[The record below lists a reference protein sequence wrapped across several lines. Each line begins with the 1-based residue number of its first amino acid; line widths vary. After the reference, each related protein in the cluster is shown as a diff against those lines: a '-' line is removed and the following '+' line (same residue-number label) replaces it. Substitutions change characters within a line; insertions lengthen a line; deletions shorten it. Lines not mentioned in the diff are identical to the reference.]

1 MVYTSINTDEGVKKT
16 CYDRHIEGSE
26 TVRLPKLARLNEE
39 ISQ

>member
-16 CYDRHIEGSE
+16 CYDRHIEGSK
-26 TVRLPKLARLNEE
+26 TVRLLTLNQLNDE